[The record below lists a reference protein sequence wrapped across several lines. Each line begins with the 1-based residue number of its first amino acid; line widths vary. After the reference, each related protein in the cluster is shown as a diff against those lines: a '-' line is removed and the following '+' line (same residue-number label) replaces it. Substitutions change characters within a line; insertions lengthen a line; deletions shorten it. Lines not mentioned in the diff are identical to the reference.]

1 MSTIRPLNLDPVDR
15 LNCVVTFN
23 VNRFEIYHANGWLMS
38 AAYDTGRLNDIIGI
52 NSLECTFDKIAERMY
67 TEVQLREAQA
77 Q

>member
-38 AAYDTGRLNDIIGI
+38 SAYDTGRLNDIIGI
-52 NSLECTFDKIAERMY
+52 NSLECTFDKAAERMY
-67 TEVQLREAQA
+67 TEVQLRETQA